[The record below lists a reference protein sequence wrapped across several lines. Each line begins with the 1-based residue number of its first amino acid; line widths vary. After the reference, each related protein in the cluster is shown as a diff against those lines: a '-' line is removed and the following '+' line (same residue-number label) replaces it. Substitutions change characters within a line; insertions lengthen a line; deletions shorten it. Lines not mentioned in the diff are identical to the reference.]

1 MNGNVSRLFTSRSP
15 FSFPPP
21 PPSVSEGADFSIFYV
36 VAKKGYCSTPAR
48 ARAGGQ
54 GQGLAPKEGGGW
66 SKPRG
71 FFISVRSAKVLI
83 SGKPSADEIVSC
95 FELPSLRMESRNAEG
110 GSLEGG
116 RERKNEWGLSLLNR
130 EGVEARSDEMT
141 FSFFYAKR
149 GRD

>member
-1 MNGNVSRLFTSRSP
+1 MGTSLVFLPLVRP
-15 FSFPPP
+15 FLSLPLP
-21 PPSVSEGADFSIFYV
+21 PPS
-36 VAKKGYCSTPAR
+36 
-48 ARAGGQ
+48 
-54 GQGLAPKEGGGW
+54 PKEPTFRFSTSSRRKDIVRLRHEREPGGRDKAWLPRRGGGW

-130 EGVEARSDEMT
+130 EGVEARNDEMT